1 LDTLPKWLDTV
12 ILNSMRTRARP
23 DSIPAPPR
31 GRGALGNPEHRFTR
45 VENRAV
51 DDGWPREIED
61 LPPVRTTVTAE
72 TAKTI
77 ISRNQ
82 SPDVPFEQS
91 INPYRGCEH
100 GCVYCFARPSHSYLD
115 LSPGLDFETKLFF
128 KQNALQLLEAEL
140 RNPKY
145 ECKPIVLGINT
156 DAYQPIERELKITRQ
171 LLELLLEYR
180 HPVSILTK
188 GITILRDLDVLG
200 ELADRNL
207 LSVSVSLTTMDN
219 ELKRTLEPRTASPT
233 GRLKVIRAMADL
245 GLKPGVLVAPVIP
258 QVNDREI
265 ESILEAAAEAGAG
278 SAGYVLLRLPHEL
291 KTVFREWLETHY
303 PDRAKHVMSL
313 VQQMRSGKEYDSAFG
328 TRMTGTGP
336 FATLIRNRFRVAQ
349 RKFGLAADDRFELDT
364 TRFRRPARSG
374 DQLALL

>member
-1 LDTLPKWLDTV
+1 MQ
-12 ILNSMRTRARP
+12 IQ
-23 DSIPAPPR
+23 APIT
-31 GRGALGNPEHRFTR
+31 GRGTTSNPEHRFTR
-45 VENRAV
+45 VGTQCV
-51 DDGWPREIED
+51 DDGWPREIDD

-72 TAKTI
+72 TAKSV

-82 SPDVPFEQS
+82 SPDVSFEQS

-128 KQNALQLLEAEL
+128 KENALELLEAEL
-140 RNPKY
+140 RKPNY
-145 ECKPIVLGINT
+145 VCKPIVLGINT
-156 DAYQPIERELKITRQ
+156 DAYQPIERKLKITRR

-207 LSVSVSLTTMDN
+207 LSVSVSLTTLDDD
-219 ELKRTLEPRTASPT
+219 LKRTLEPRTASPA
-233 GRLKVIRAMADL
+233 GRLKVLRAMTDL
-245 GLKPGVLVAPVIP
+245 GLKPGVMVAPVIP
-258 QVNDREI
+258 QINDREI
-265 ESILEAAAEAGAG
+265 EAILEAAAGAGATT
-278 SAGYVLLRLPHEL
+278 AGYVLLRLPHEL
-291 KTVFREWLETHY
+291 KTVFRNWLAQHY
-303 PDRAKHVMSL
+303 PDRADHVMSL
-313 VQQMRSGKEYDSAFG
+313 VRQMRGGKEYDSAFG
-328 TRMTGTGP
+328 TRMSGTGP

-349 RKFGLAADDRFELDT
+349 RKFGLTDDSQPELDS

>member
-1 LDTLPKWLDTV
+1 
-12 ILNSMRTRARP
+12 MQTRPRAEAGSVP
-23 DSIPAPPR
+23 SR
-31 GRGALGNPEHRFTR
+31 GRGAPGNPEHRFTR
-45 VENRAV
+45 IANDAF

-61 LPPVRTTVTAE
+61 LPPLRTTATAE
-72 TAKTI
+72 TAKSI
-77 ISRNQ
+77 LSRNR

-100 GCVYCFARPSHSYLD
+100 GCVYCFARPSHGYLD

-128 KQNALQLLEAEL
+128 KQNAIELLEAEL
-140 RNPKY
+140 RNPNY

-156 DAYQPIERELKITRQ
+156 DAYQPIERKLNITRQ

-188 GITILRDLDVLG
+188 GITILRDLDVLA

-207 LSVSVSLTTMDN
+207 LSVSVSLTTLDD
-219 ELKRTLEPRTASPT
+219 ELKRTLEPRTASPA
-233 GRLKVIRAMADL
+233 GRLKVLRAMTDL

-258 QVNDREI
+258 RINDGEI
-265 ESILEAAAEAGAG
+265 EAILQAAAEAGAG

-291 KTVFREWLETHY
+291 TTVFRDWLETHY
-303 PDRAKHVMSL
+303 PGRAKHVMSL
-313 VQQMRSGKEYDSAFG
+313 VRQMRGGKDYDSAFG

-349 RKFGLAADDRFELDT
+349 RRYRLTGDDRFELDT
-364 TRFRRPARSG
+364 TQFRRPPRSG
-374 DQLALL
+374 DQLALI

>member
-1 LDTLPKWLDTV
+1 MTIHLDQP
-12 ILNSMRTRARP
+12 R
-23 DSIPAPPR
+23 PR
-31 GRGALGNPEHRFTR
+31 GRGAGTNPEHRYTR
-45 VENRAV
+45 IGRRPV

-61 LPPVRTTVTAE
+61 LPPVATTVDAE
-72 TAKTI
+72 TAKSVIT
-77 ISRNQ
+77 RNT

-100 GCVYCFARPSHSYLD
+100 GCVYCFARPSHARLD

-128 KQNALQLLEAEL
+128 KHNAVEVLEQEL
-140 RNPKY
+140 RKPGY
-145 ECKPIVLGINT
+145 VCKPIVLGVNT
-156 DAYQPIERELKITRQ
+156 DAYQPIERRLKVTRG

-207 LSVSVSLTTMDN
+207 LSVSVSLTTLDDD
-219 ELKRTLEPRTASPT
+219 LKRTLEPRTASPA
-233 GRLKVIRAMADL
+233 GRLKVLRAVADL

-258 QVNDREI
+258 QINDREI
-265 ESILEAAAEAGAG
+265 EAILGAAADAGAG

-291 KTVFREWLETHY
+291 KTVFRDWLATHY

-313 VQQMRSGKEYDSAFG
+313 VQQMRGGKDYDSAFG

-336 FATLIRNRFRVAQ
+336 FATLIRNRFRFAQ
-349 RKFGLAADDRFELDT
+349 RRFGLTGDDRFELDT
-364 TRFRRPARSG
+364 SQFRRPPRSG
-374 DQLALL
+374 DQLALI

>member
-1 LDTLPKWLDTV
+1 MQTQ
-12 ILNSMRTRARP
+12 
-23 DSIPAPPR
+23 APIT
-31 GRGALGNPEHRFTR
+31 GRGTASNPEHRFTR
-45 VENRAV
+45 VETAPL

-72 TAKTI
+72 TAKSI

-128 KQNALQLLEAEL
+128 KQNAVELLEAEL
-140 RNPKY
+140 RNPNY

-156 DAYQPIERELKITRQ
+156 DAYQPIERELRVTRQ

-207 LSVSVSLTTMDN
+207 LSVSVSLTTLDN
-219 ELKRTLEPRTASPT
+219 ELKRTLEPRTASPA
-233 GRLKVIRAMADL
+233 GRLKILRAMTEL
-245 GLKPGVLVAPVIP
+245 GIQPGVLVAPLIP
-258 QVNDREI
+258 HINDREI
-265 ESILEAAAEAGAG
+265 EDILEAAADAGAK

-291 KTVFREWLETHY
+291 KTVFREWLENHY
-303 PDRAKHVMSL
+303 PARADHVMSL
-313 VQQMRSGKEYDSAFG
+313 VRQMRGGKDYDSAYG
-328 TRMTGTGP
+328 SRMSGTGP

-349 RKFGLAADDRFELDT
+349 RKFGLYGDERIELDT
-364 TRFRRPARSG
+364 SQFRRPPRSG
-374 DQLALL
+374 DQLALI

>member
-1 LDTLPKWLDTV
+1 MQTTNAQP
-12 ILNSMRTRARP
+12 
-23 DSIPAPPR
+23 
-31 GRGALGNPEHRFTR
+31 GRGAATNTEPRFTR
-45 VENRAV
+45 VGRHAI

-72 TAKTI
+72 TAKSI
-77 ISRNQ
+77 ISRNE

-128 KQNALQLLEAEL
+128 KDNALELLEAEL
-140 RNPKY
+140 RKPNY
-145 ECKPIVLGINT
+145 VCKPIVLGINT
-156 DAYQPIERELKITRQ
+156 DAYQPIERKLKITRR

-207 LSVSVSLTTMDN
+207 LSVSVSLTTLDDD
-219 ELKRTLEPRTASPT
+219 LKRTLEPRTASPA
-233 GRLKVIRAMADL
+233 GRLKVLRAMTDL
-245 GLKPGVLVAPVIP
+245 GLKPGVMVAPVIP
-258 QVNDREI
+258 QINDREI
-265 ESILEAAAEAGAG
+265 EAILEAAADAGATT
-278 SAGYVLLRLPHEL
+278 AGYVLLRLPHEL
-291 KTVFREWLETHY
+291 KSVFADWLARHY
-303 PDRAKHVMSL
+303 PDRADHVMSL
-313 VQQMRSGKEYDSAFG
+313 VRQMRGGKEYDSAFG
-328 TRMTGTGP
+328 TRMSGTGP

-349 RKFGLAADDRFELDT
+349 RKFGLTGDLPPALDA

-374 DQLALL
+374 DQLLLL